1 MLRKFVEIVLVIVCF
16 IVQTSFFQHFKIAGV
31 APNMLVVLVS
41 AIGFMKGKKEG
52 IFIGF
57 ISGFLIDIFFSP
69 VVGFYTLIYSL
80 VGFFNGFF
88 TKEFLPEDVKLPVIL
103 IVASDLI
110 ANIFVYLTIFLF
122 RGDFNFYYYFMNLI
136 VPEIVYT
143 LLVTI
148 VLYFIILKVNKKL
161 EEYEKRS
168 ASKFG

>member
-1 MLRKFVEIVLVIVCF
+1 MPLLKWHENKDNGKSGGNENDF
-16 IVQTSFFQHFKIAGV
+16 IILSFLHF
-31 APNMLVVLVS
+31 
-41 AIGFMKGKKEG
+41 
-52 IFIGF
+52 
-57 ISGFLIDIFFSP
+57 
-69 VVGFYTLIYSL
+69 SL